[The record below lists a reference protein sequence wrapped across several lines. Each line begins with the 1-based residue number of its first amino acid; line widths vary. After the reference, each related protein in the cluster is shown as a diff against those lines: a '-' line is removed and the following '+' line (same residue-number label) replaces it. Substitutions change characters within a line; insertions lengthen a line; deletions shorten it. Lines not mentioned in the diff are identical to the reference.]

1 MLTLQ
6 PEPNCEKAP
15 TLLLPRQLLLGSF
28 RVCVCR
34 WLDQCDWSHDDKA
47 DRRTRSSK
55 TGYVGQN
62 LAQYTSSGYDST
74 PELTRMVDLWYN
86 EIRDMR
92 VENVHPWVTAGN
104 TGVTG
109 HLTQEIWSGTTKVG
123 CGFMQFV
130 TADGAYT
137 QVGGGQSVHAKG
149 FSINSFF
156 SFLRSGC
163 TATIT
168 RAATSKVEM
177 CTFEHLKRGKTMIDA
192 IRTKI
197 SEIKSCDSS
206 FTRGGSDT
214 VASRRRINF
223 SRCNLPRS
231 LKTFF
236 PVSPLNFGGGTA
248 CQDPYEKE
256 RSPFRAIKNCTAK
269 QDIQK

>member
-1 MLTLQ
+1 M
-6 PEPNCEKAP
+6 
-15 TLLLPRQLLLGSF
+15 GSF

-137 QVGGGQSVHAKG
+137 QVGGGQV
-149 FSINSFF
+149 
-156 SFLRSGC
+156 C
-163 TATIT
+163 TQ
-168 RAATSKVEM
+168 RV
-177 CTFEHLKRGKTMIDA
+177 
-192 IRTKI
+192 
-197 SEIKSCDSS
+197 
-206 FTRGGSDT
+206 
-214 VASRRRINF
+214 
-223 SRCNLPRS
+223 
-231 LKTFF
+231 F
-236 PVSPLNFGGGTA
+236 P
-248 CQDPYEKE
+248 
-256 RSPFRAIKNCTAK
+256 
-269 QDIQK
+269 